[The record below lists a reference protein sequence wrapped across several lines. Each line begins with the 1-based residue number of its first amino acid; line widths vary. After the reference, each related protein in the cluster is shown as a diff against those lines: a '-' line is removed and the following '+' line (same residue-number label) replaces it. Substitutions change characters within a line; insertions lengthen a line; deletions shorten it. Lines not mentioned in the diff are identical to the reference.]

1 MYTGWFAE
9 RFARE
14 ERLSSPNTYMGQFF
28 DGEMAEGEA
37 EAMAE
42 AELTRMALQWGLDVV
57 DLDDE
62 PASA

>member
-14 ERLSSPNTYMGQFF
+14 ERLSSPSTYLGQFF
-28 DGEMAEGEA
+28 DGDMSDGEA

-42 AELTRMALQWGLDVV
+42 AELTRMALQWGLDLE
-57 DLDDE
+57 DLEDGE
-62 PASA
+62 ASE